1 MKKAALVVTVGLGV
15 VGFMAMP
22 KARRFCQGLDL
33 GAFQGKSNL
42 GLDAEMALKADA
54 LKSVKKHTAA
64 QKIVLKAMKSTGRK
78 YSNHYEQRQ
87 VRSLPENP
95 ADAAREMLTKE
106 EIVAYKATR
115 PLSSIRPD
123 QLPVSEMLG
132 DGDDINAIIRTCP
145 APRDGE
151 SELACQVVTFI
162 NLIVVHCQDFL
173 DVSALCG
180 ASISGIITSAAA
192 MAPYGAAVHAACAE
206 DVLKNPKK
214 QELLNGLYTVPTFHR
229 RLEEVKKV
237 EELKDAMAN
246 LKDLRQKLEAK
257 LGFNASVPTM
267 YSEANLEQM
276 IQLMNDGIAGD
287 AETSSMRGSS
297 EFTKEAITLTLVL
310 ILNAYSSELQKVVL
324 LYPGGNMRNGY
335 VLPLLMIC
343 IELTSC
349 DKAVRSPAFALVD
362 DDPCLRDPDS
372 QDFQCGTALLQ
383 SGNRR
388 LPPRKAAYQS
398 EASKDAKKAGAPLLE
413 DLLEV
418 ASKASYNASFL
429 GQLESLVSDPSL
441 GAKGVHGS
449 LHFLQEEHSIRLSTC
464 DAELRLRLESEL
476 KLTELYNRWLHL
488 DKACQADEHLL
499 RQELDLCLQ
508 AQAAEKREN
517 QTSGCA
523 EHNRLLQ
530 TKVKECSSIRAA
542 TRSTGCARASQAA
555 QSCSSYSV
563 CRTRMSAALAQ
574 AGTAAK
580 AVVSGQH
587 QSRWL
592 ATATSKCL
600 RDRLSDKSFNHSSS
614 LLAAKA
620 CQALAEKEIQ
630 AFGQLKEQSEMGPL
644 SFRCRCQA
652 KLSRLFLGLALATL
666 WFRVPAPAMS
676 EPPSPAGLLVLGLN
690 PGLQTILRLRDLDL
704 GQVNRA
710 EAAITGVGG
719 KGQNAA
725 KAAKVVLRLR
735 PESSCPV
742 TVCQFLGG
750 STGEEVKRLL
760 SQQGIH
766 DITTQTGAATR
777 QLVTLVD
784 YAASG
789 GNPVVTEL
797 VAPSQPI
804 EEAAAQELLA
814 RITDAASSFRGILL
828 MGTWPNGTTSR
839 LYQAAAEAKATG
851 ALCVLDAVKPVQ
863 DIEDLL
869 ASGNIDIYKV
879 NAVEL
884 CTLMGA
890 QGLREGEVGESQ
902 VREAVSKMFDKYPGV
917 KHAAITA
924 GPQAAFLFSRDSAV
938 RYDIPKVDCLNP
950 IGAGDTVAGVLMA
963 SWCSGLAQDFEE
975 AMLYGLASATAKVKE
990 EGEGGKFDI
999 EAMLTIKKAISMSY
1013 RRRWSAMQEVKNSS
1027 SVLRQFVTVG
1037 RFAVQHPER
1046 EPAETWEQSASSF
1059 SPQALGADLA
1069 KEVAGVSFMQEGIER
1084 ADALPRHL
1092 HKVLMDS
1099 MVSVPMFLALFT
1111 LVMLWARCTVA
1122 LTNREQKEPSTPS
1135 AVDAWCVQG
1144 AEAECDGKWLCHELI
1159 VPRNS
1164 RCAVTVP
1171 RMLKE
1176 GPWTAVVSDKMGQCM
1191 FKVCTTEAQGLQLN
1205 IARQDGAVLAACQIS
1220 LEGDGSCQILKSS
1233 SESPFATLEWEALQ
1247 ARGWFRWKS
1256 AGPGGFVL
1264 RSRLGA
1270 LLQVTGGLEGL
1281 DGRLYVQ
1288 DARKRSVAEA
1298 TLCRGGGS
1306 LPDTLHVQVVS
1317 PGATDLGLV
1326 LAVLLAVDRLQASSS
1341 SQ

>member
-1 MKKAALVVTVGLGV
+1 
-15 VGFMAMP
+15 
-22 KARRFCQGLDL
+22 
-33 GAFQGKSNL
+33 
-42 GLDAEMALKADA
+42 
-54 LKSVKKHTAA
+54 
-64 QKIVLKAMKSTGRK
+64 
-78 YSNHYEQRQ
+78 
-87 VRSLPENP
+87 
-95 ADAAREMLTKE
+95 
-106 EIVAYKATR
+106 
-115 PLSSIRPD
+115 
-123 QLPVSEMLG
+123 
-132 DGDDINAIIRTCP
+132 
-145 APRDGE
+145 
-151 SELACQVVTFI
+151 
-162 NLIVVHCQDFL
+162 
-173 DVSALCG
+173 
-180 ASISGIITSAAA
+180 
-192 MAPYGAAVHAACAE
+192 
-206 DVLKNPKK
+206 
-214 QELLNGLYTVPTFHR
+214 
-229 RLEEVKKV
+229 
-237 EELKDAMAN
+237 
-246 LKDLRQKLEAK
+246 
-257 LGFNASVPTM
+257 
-267 YSEANLEQM
+267 
-276 IQLMNDGIAGD
+276 
-287 AETSSMRGSS
+287 
-297 EFTKEAITLTLVL
+297 
-310 ILNAYSSELQKVVL
+310 
-324 LYPGGNMRNGY
+324 MRNGY
-335 VLPLLMIC
+335 VVPLLMIC

-449 LHFLQEEHSIRLSTC
+449 LRFLQEEHSIRLSTC

-630 AFGQLKEQSEMGPL
+630 AFGQLKELPAALECNARSEE
-644 SFRCRCQA
+644 Q
-652 KLSRLFLGLALATL
+652 
-666 WFRVPAPAMS
+666 
-676 EPPSPAGLLVLGLN
+676 LLC
-690 PGLQTILRLRDLDL
+690 
-704 GQVNRA
+704 A
-710 EAAITGVGG
+710 E
-719 KGQNAA
+719 
-725 KAAKVVLRLR
+725 
-735 PESSCPV
+735 
-742 TVCQFLGG
+742 
-750 STGEEVKRLL
+750 
-760 SQQGIH
+760 
-766 DITTQTGAATR
+766 
-777 QLVTLVD
+777 
-784 YAASG
+784 
-789 GNPVVTEL
+789 
-797 VAPSQPI
+797 
-804 EEAAAQELLA
+804 
-814 RITDAASSFRGILL
+814 
-828 MGTWPNGTTSR
+828 
-839 LYQAAAEAKATG
+839 
-851 ALCVLDAVKPVQ
+851 
-863 DIEDLL
+863 
-869 ASGNIDIYKV
+869 
-879 NAVEL
+879 
-884 CTLMGA
+884 
-890 QGLREGEVGESQ
+890 
-902 VREAVSKMFDKYPGV
+902 
-917 KHAAITA
+917 
-924 GPQAAFLFSRDSAV
+924 
-938 RYDIPKVDCLNP
+938 
-950 IGAGDTVAGVLMA
+950 
-963 SWCSGLAQDFEE
+963 
-975 AMLYGLASATAKVKE
+975 
-990 EGEGGKFDI
+990 
-999 EAMLTIKKAISMSY
+999 
-1013 RRRWSAMQEVKNSS
+1013 
-1027 SVLRQFVTVG
+1027 
-1037 RFAVQHPER
+1037 ER